1 MSAEA
6 FSSGPVPA
14 IDPVVA
20 ARMSESIR
28 VEGLERALGTY
39 FAEFRLALV
48 QAGEKTPDRGPG
60 AASAGRRGT
69 ELVALGAEEVGG
81 DVVTALTQF
90 SAAALSQTERLQLA
104 QSLIATV
111 TDADADANANADGSG
126 PRATARR
133 SVLDA
138 LEVIDSKEV
147 ATILAPTSE
156 PIRSVAQKRRKAGEL
171 IGLPI
176 GTRPDYRYPL
186 FQFDRARHQIYD
198 LVKYAN
204 RRLAVAEDPY
214 GAASWWLTATEIL
227 DGRSPL
233 EDLEAGEL
241 TEIAI
246 DNVLDVARRGM

>member
-14 IDPVVA
+14 IDPVVV

-48 QAGEKTPDRGPG
+48 QASEKTPGPGPG
-60 AASAGRRGT
+60 AASAGRRGHRLT
-69 ELVALGAEEVGG
+69 ALGAEEAGG

-111 TDADADANANADGSG
+111 TDTHDTG

-147 ATILAPTSE
+147 AAILAPTSE

-186 FQFDRARHQIYD
+186 FQFDRARHQIHD

-204 RRLAVAEDPY
+204 RRLAVADDPY

>member
-6 FSSGPVPA
+6 FSSGPAPG
-14 IDPVVA
+14 IDPVVV

-48 QAGEKTPDRGPG
+48 QASGKTPDREPRVTR
-60 AASAGRRGT
+60 AGRAGP
-69 ELVALGAEEVGG
+69 ELTSLGAEKASG

-111 TDADADANANADGSG
+111 TDIDADDTG
-126 PRATARR
+126 PRATARM

-147 ATILAPTSE
+147 AAILAPTSE

-176 GTRPDYRYPL
+176 GARPDYRYPL
-186 FQFDRARHQIYD
+186 FQFDRARHQIHD

-204 RRLAVAEDPY
+204 RRLAAAEDPY

>member
-6 FSSGPVPA
+6 FSSGPAPA
-14 IDPVVA
+14 IDPAVV

-48 QAGEKTPDRGPG
+48 QAGGEPPDPGPRV
-60 AASAGRRGT
+60 SRRGT
-69 ELVALGAEEVGG
+69 ELTALGAEEAGG
-81 DVVTALTQF
+81 DVVTALTLF

-111 TDADADANANADGSG
+111 TDTHDTG
-126 PRATARR
+126 PRASARR

-176 GTRPDYRYPL
+176 GARPDYRYPL
-186 FQFDRARHQIYD
+186 FQFDRNRHQIYD

-233 EDLEAGEL
+233 EDF
-241 TEIAI
+241 
-246 DNVLDVARRGM
+246 

>member
-6 FSSGPVPA
+6 FSSGPAPA
-14 IDPVVA
+14 IDPVVV

-48 QAGEKTPDRGPG
+48 QAGGNAPDPGPR
-60 AASAGRRGT
+60 AGRRGT
-69 ELVALGAEEVGG
+69 ELTAPGAEGASG

-111 TDADADANANADGSG
+111 TDDVS

-176 GTRPDYRYPL
+176 GARPDYRYPL

-204 RRLAVAEDPY
+204 RQLAVAQDPY
-214 GAASWWLTATEIL
+214 GAASWWLTGTEIL

>member
-6 FSSGPVPA
+6 FSSGSAPA
-14 IDPVVA
+14 IDPVVV

-48 QAGEKTPDRGPG
+48 QAGEKAPDPGPR
-60 AASAGRRGT
+60 AGRRGT
-69 ELVALGAEEVGG
+69 ELTALGAEEAGG

-111 TDADADANANADGSG
+111 TDDAS

-138 LEVIDSKEV
+138 LEVIDSREV

-176 GTRPDYRYPL
+176 GARPDYRYPL

-198 LVKYAN
+198 LVRYAN
-204 RRLAVAEDPY
+204 RRLAVADDPY
-214 GAASWWLTATEIL
+214 GAASWWLTGTEIL

>member
-6 FSSGPVPA
+6 FSSGPAPG
-14 IDPVVA
+14 IDPVVV

-48 QAGEKTPDRGPG
+48 QASGKTPERGPRV
-60 AASAGRRGT
+60 ARAGRAGP
-69 ELVALGAEEVGG
+69 ELAALGAEEASG

-111 TDADADANANADGSG
+111 TDTHDTGL
-126 PRATARR
+126 RASARR

-147 ATILAPTSE
+147 AAILAPTSE

-171 IGLPI
+171 IGLPV
-176 GTRPDYRYPL
+176 GARPDYRYPL

-204 RRLAVAEDPY
+204 RRLAVAADPY

>member
-6 FSSGPVPA
+6 FSSGPAPA
-14 IDPVVA
+14 IDPAVV

-28 VEGLERALGTY
+28 VEGLQRALGTY

-48 QAGEKTPDRGPG
+48 EAGGKVSDLGPR
-60 AASAGRRGT
+60 AGRRGA
-69 ELVALGAEEVGG
+69 ELTALGAEEVGG
-81 DVVTALTQF
+81 DVVTALTRF

-111 TDADADANANADGSG
+111 TDDVS

-176 GTRPDYRYPL
+176 GARPDYRYPL
-186 FQFDRARHQIYD
+186 FQFDRARHQIHD

-204 RRLAVAEDPY
+204 RRLAVADDPY
-214 GAASWWLTATEIL
+214 GAASWWLTATDIL
-227 DGRSPL
+227 DDRSPL

>member
-6 FSSGPVPA
+6 FSSGPVPG
-14 IDPVVA
+14 IDPVVV

-48 QAGEKTPDRGPG
+48 QAGRNAPEPGPR
-60 AASAGRRGT
+60 AGRRGT
-69 ELVALGAEEVGG
+69 ELTALGADEAGR

-111 TDADADANANADGSG
+111 TVTDADDTG
-126 PRATARR
+126 PRASARR

-176 GTRPDYRYPL
+176 GARPDYRYPL

>member
-6 FSSGPVPA
+6 FSSGPAPA
-14 IDPVVA
+14 IDPVVV

-48 QAGEKTPDRGPG
+48 QAGGNAPEPGPR
-60 AASAGRRGT
+60 AGRRGT
-69 ELVALGAEEVGG
+69 EPTALGAVEAGG
-81 DVVTALTQF
+81 DVVTALTRF

-111 TDADADANANADGSG
+111 TDADAVS
-126 PRATARR
+126 PLATARR

-176 GTRPDYRYPL
+176 GARPDYRYPL
-186 FQFDRARHQIYD
+186 FQFDPNRHKIHD

-204 RRLAVAEDPY
+204 RRLAVANDPY
-214 GAASWWLTATEIL
+214 GAASWWLTATNIL

>member
-6 FSSGPVPA
+6 FSSGPAPG
-14 IDPVVA
+14 IDPVVV

-28 VEGLERALGTY
+28 IEGLERALGTY

-48 QAGEKTPDRGPG
+48 QASGKASDPG
-60 AASAGRRGT
+60 LRASRRDT
-69 ELVALGAEEVGG
+69 ELMALGAEEEGG

-111 TDADADANANADGSG
+111 TDGDAG
-126 PRATARR
+126 PRASARR

-176 GTRPDYRYPL
+176 GARPDYRYPL

-214 GAASWWLTATEIL
+214 GAAAWWLTATEIL

>member
-6 FSSGPVPA
+6 FSSGPAPA
-14 IDPVVA
+14 IDPVVV

-28 VEGLERALGTY
+28 VEGLERALGAY

-48 QAGEKTPDRGPG
+48 QAGERTPDPGPR
-60 AASAGRRGT
+60 AGRRGHRLT
-69 ELVALGAEEVGG
+69 AVEAEEAGG

-111 TDADADANANADGSG
+111 TDAEEGTSLRAN
-126 PRATARR
+126 ARR

>member
-14 IDPVVA
+14 IDPVVV

-28 VEGLERALGTY
+28 VDGLEQALGSY

-48 QAGEKTPDRGPG
+48 QASEKMPDPGPR
-60 AASAGRRGT
+60 AGRRGHRLT
-69 ELVALGAEEVGG
+69 ALGAEEAGR

-111 TDADADANANADGSG
+111 TDTHDTG

-147 ATILAPTSE
+147 AMILAPTSE

-176 GTRPDYRYPL
+176 GARPDYRYPL

-204 RRLAVAEDPY
+204 RRLAVADDPY
-214 GAASWWLTATEIL
+214 GAGSWWLTATELL

>member
-1 MSAEA
+1 
-6 FSSGPVPA
+6 
-14 IDPVVA
+14 
-20 ARMSESIR
+20 MSESIR

-39 FAEFRLALV
+39 FTEFRPALV
-48 QAGEKTPDRGPG
+48 QAGGKASDPGPR
-60 AASAGRRGT
+60 ARLRGT
-69 ELVALGAEEVGG
+69 ELTALGAGESGG

-111 TDADADANANADGSG
+111 TDAGDAG

-138 LEVIDSKEV
+138 LDVIDSREV

-176 GTRPDYRYPL
+176 GARPDYRYPL
-186 FQFDRARHQIYD
+186 FQFDRARHKIHD

-214 GAASWWLTATEIL
+214 GAVSWWLTASEIL
-227 DGRSPL
+227 DGPSPL
-233 EDLEAGEL
+233 EDFEAGEL

>member
-6 FSSGPVPA
+6 FSSEPAPA
-14 IDPVVA
+14 IDPVVV

-28 VEGLERALGTY
+28 VEGLQRALGTY

-48 QAGEKTPDRGPG
+48 QAGEKPPDPGPR
-60 AASAGRRGT
+60 AATAGRRRD
-69 ELVALGAEEVGG
+69 ALTAVGADEAGG

-111 TDADADANANADGSG
+111 TDDAS
-126 PRATARR
+126 PRANARR

-138 LEVIDSKEV
+138 LEMIDSKEV

-176 GTRPDYRYPL
+176 GARPDYRYPL
-186 FQFDRARHQIYD
+186 FQFDRNRHQIYD

-214 GAASWWLTATEIL
+214 GAASWWLTGTEIL

>member
-6 FSSGPVPA
+6 FSSGPAPA
-14 IDPVVA
+14 IDPVVV

-48 QAGEKTPDRGPG
+48 QAGKAPDSGPR
-60 AASAGRRGT
+60 AGRRGT
-69 ELVALGAEEVGG
+69 ELIALGAEEAGG

-111 TDADADANANADGSG
+111 TDTHDTG

-176 GTRPDYRYPL
+176 GSRPDYRYPL
-186 FQFDRARHQIYD
+186 FQFDRARHQIHD

-204 RRLAVAEDPY
+204 RRLAVADDPY
-214 GAASWWLTATEIL
+214 GAASWWLTATELL

>member
-6 FSSGPVPA
+6 FSSGPAPA
-14 IDPVVA
+14 IDPVVV

-48 QAGEKTPDRGPG
+48 QAGGNAPDPGPR
-60 AASAGRRGT
+60 AATAGRRGD
-69 ELVALGAEEVGG
+69 ALTAVGAEEVGG

-111 TDADADANANADGSG
+111 TDDAS
-126 PRATARR
+126 PRAMARR

-176 GTRPDYRYPL
+176 GARPDYRYPL
-186 FQFDRARHQIYD
+186 FQFDRNRHQIYD

-204 RRLAVAEDPY
+204 RRLAVADDPY

>member
-14 IDPVVA
+14 IDPVVV

-48 QAGEKTPDRGPG
+48 QASEKTPDPGPRP
-60 AASAGRRGT
+60 GRRGHG
-69 ELVALGAEEVGG
+69 LAALGAEEAGG

-104 QSLIATV
+104 QSLIASV
-111 TDADADANANADGSG
+111 TDTHDTG
-126 PRATARR
+126 PRASARR

-138 LEVIDSKEV
+138 VEVIDSKEV

-198 LVKYAN
+198 QVKYAN
-204 RRLAVAEDPY
+204 RRLAVAQDPY

>member
-6 FSSGPVPA
+6 FSSGPAPA
-14 IDPVVA
+14 IDPAVV

-48 QAGEKTPDRGPG
+48 EAGGKVSDLGPR
-60 AASAGRRGT
+60 AGRRGA
-69 ELVALGAEEVGG
+69 ELTALGAEEAGG
-81 DVVTALTQF
+81 DVVTALTRF
-90 SAAALSQTERLQLA
+90 SAAALSQTERLRLA

-111 TDADADANANADGSG
+111 TDTDTEDTG

-176 GTRPDYRYPL
+176 GARPDYRYPL
-186 FQFDRARHQIYD
+186 FQFDRNRHQIHD

-204 RRLAVAEDPY
+204 RRLAVADDPY
-214 GAASWWLTATEIL
+214 GAASWWLTATDIL

>member
-6 FSSGPVPA
+6 FSSGPAPA
-14 IDPVVA
+14 IDPVVV

-48 QAGEKTPDRGPG
+48 QTSGKPPDRGPR
-60 AASAGRRGT
+60 AATVGRRGD
-69 ELVALGAEEVGG
+69 ALTAVGAEEAGG

-111 TDADADANANADGSG
+111 TDAEEGTSLRAN
-126 PRATARR
+126 ARR

-176 GTRPDYRYPL
+176 GARPDYRYPL

-204 RRLAVAEDPY
+204 RRLAVAQDPY
-214 GAASWWLTATEIL
+214 GAASWWLTGTEIL

-246 DNVLDVARRGM
+246 DNVLEVARRGM

>member
-6 FSSGPVPA
+6 FSSGPAPA
-14 IDPVVA
+14 IDPVVV

-48 QAGEKTPDRGPG
+48 QAGGKAPDRGPRV
-60 AASAGRRGT
+60 GRRRT
-69 ELVALGAEEVGG
+69 ELTALGAEQAGG

-111 TDADADANANADGSG
+111 TDAEEGTSLRAN
-126 PRATARR
+126 ARR

-138 LEVIDSKEV
+138 LAAIDSKEV

-176 GTRPDYRYPL
+176 GARPDYRYPL
-186 FQFDRARHQIYD
+186 FQFDRNRHKIHD

-204 RRLAVAEDPY
+204 RRLAVADDPY

-246 DNVLDVARRGM
+246 DNVLEVARRGM

>member
-6 FSSGPVPA
+6 FSSGPVPG
-14 IDPVVA
+14 IDPVVV

-48 QAGEKTPDRGPG
+48 QASGKTPESGPG
-60 AASAGRRGT
+60 PARAGRAGP
-69 ELVALGAEEVGG
+69 ELTSLGAEEAGG
-81 DVVTALTQF
+81 DVVTALTRF

-111 TDADADANANADGSG
+111 TDTDTDTDDTG
-126 PRATARR
+126 PRASARR

-176 GTRPDYRYPL
+176 GARPDYRYPL
-186 FQFDRARHQIYD
+186 FQFDRDRHQIYD

>member
-6 FSSGPVPA
+6 FSSGPAPV
-14 IDPVVA
+14 IDPVVV

-48 QAGEKTPDRGPG
+48 QAGGNAPEPGPR
-60 AASAGRRGT
+60 AGRRGS
-69 ELVALGAEEVGG
+69 ELTALGADEAGG

-90 SAAALSQTERLQLA
+90 SAAALSQTERLRLA

-111 TDADADANANADGSG
+111 TDAEGGTSLRAN
-126 PRATARR
+126 ARR

-176 GTRPDYRYPL
+176 GARPDYRYPL
-186 FQFDRARHQIYD
+186 FISEPPWSDHCDRTTR
-198 LVKYAN
+198 
-204 RRLAVAEDPY
+204 
-214 GAASWWLTATEIL
+214 
-227 DGRSPL
+227 
-233 EDLEAGEL
+233 
-241 TEIAI
+241 
-246 DNVLDVARRGM
+246 